1 MIKRANNFAVCCMNM
16 HAGEIRY
23 LYEGIKTIE
32 DAETL
37 SQYAM
42 SRKMDDEIII
52 IIPRSNISI
61 NNFTEYFDNASK
73 LANKYLS
80 DDRRIHQLGP
90 VKRLRGIL
98 NALSTIINID
108 KCGGEVEVCKKR
120 N

>member
-1 MIKRANNFAVCCMNM
+1 MNT

-23 LYEGIKTIE
+23 LYEDIKTIE

-42 SRKMDDEIII
+42 SRKRDDEIIV

-61 NNFTEYFDNASK
+61 DKFPEYFDSASE
-73 LANKYLS
+73 LADRHLS
-80 DDRRIHQLGP
+80 DDDRIHSH
-90 VKRLRGIL
+90 RY
-98 NALSTIINID
+98 
-108 KCGGEVEVCKKR
+108 GGEIEVCKKR